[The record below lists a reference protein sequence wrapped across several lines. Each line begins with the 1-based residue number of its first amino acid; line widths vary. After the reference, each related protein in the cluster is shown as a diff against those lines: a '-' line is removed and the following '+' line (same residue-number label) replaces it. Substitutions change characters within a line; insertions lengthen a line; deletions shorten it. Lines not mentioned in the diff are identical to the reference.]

1 MRSAGVAG
9 SGYFLCGDAA
19 AVMDPA
25 ASHGVLKA
33 LMSGMLAGY
42 LAAAICRQPA
52 REAQARADFT
62 AWINDRARADT
73 DAMRE
78 LYADFRHPPQ
88 WLAAA

>member
-25 ASHGVLKA
+25 ASHGVLNA

-52 REAQARADFT
+52 REAQARAD
-62 AWINDRARADT
+62 T